1 MGRQVPEVLSIKHT
15 YMCIQ
20 ANWTSD
26 FHIVSYICI
35 CTHVYLTY
43 TLSRNPGVM
52 CKWRNGD
59 HEFPYSP
66 KNIPCPYFWENG
78 DQGPHFFLGYRDPFE

>member
-52 CKWRNGD
+52 CKWGNGD
-59 HEFPYSP
+59 HEFPYYPP
-66 KNIPCPYFWENG
+66 KYSFPI
-78 DQGPHFFLGYRDPFE
+78 FLGEWGPGSPFFPGI